1 MFPLRN
7 TKPPPYLLFGGLI
20 KRKHVQITMIDCE
33 KFVLISVD
41 LTAWLLLLCNDV
53 EKNPGPKS
61 RRSESQPAK
70 PSKQEAAE
78 SRQTNRKFDMLEKHL
93 TKLEKELLATRRMGK
108 TNLFCFLQ
116 KCPLIQH
123 PSSSTY
129 LPVEKQTTQIEN
141 LVDHTRGKDRVE
153 TEVMK
158 LQDDI
163 VILKETTSIQPV
175 IAKRHQSGQSVPQPL
190 SAH

>member
-1 MFPLRN
+1 MSSSNVFPLRN

-123 PSSSTY
+123 HQVLIFQLRNRQHRSKTLST
-129 LPVEKQTTQIEN
+129 T
-141 LVDHTRGKDRVE
+141 HG
-153 TEVMK
+153 
-158 LQDDI
+158 
-163 VILKETTSIQPV
+163 
-175 IAKRHQSGQSVPQPL
+175 AKTGSRRK
-190 SAH
+190 